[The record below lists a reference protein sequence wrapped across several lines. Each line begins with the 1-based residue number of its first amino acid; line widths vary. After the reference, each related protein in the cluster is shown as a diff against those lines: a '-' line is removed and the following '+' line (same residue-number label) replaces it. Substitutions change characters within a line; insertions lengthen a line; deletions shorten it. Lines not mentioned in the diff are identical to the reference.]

1 MSIVPVSRLSL
12 EECSQLGNNTVAA
25 ALRERLNQHR
35 PLKGSPVQYALL
47 STPPAPEISDDIL
60 ASWA

>member
-35 PLKGSPVQYALL
+35 PLKDYLP
-47 STPPAPEISDDIL
+47 PRRRWHFRPAPRQRWRYL
-60 ASWA
+60 